1 LGLNGT
7 TKVMPGYKAL
17 ERWQPENL
25 FIPQIWVYQRSAEM
39 QRKENN
45 TVHSAEAGFLKIV
58 VVVARSRR
66 ALALTVFWTM
76 LVSAGLVLLIPVS
89 YTGTAVILAPQPS
102 STASALLNQ
111 LGSLS
116 SLSPDL
122 LEGGGVKTPEET
134 YLGILS
140 SRTIADEMIRRFN
153 LQGLYRTSHMVDT
166 RRALARH
173 TRVEAAKGYLIRINV
188 DDKSAQRAADM
199 ANAYVDVL
207 YGINQRLALTQ
218 ASQRRV
224 FLEQQVDAERE
235 AMSKAELDFK
245 NTQEKTGVIQMTAQ
259 AELTLRTIAQLRSE
273 MLILQLQLQQLQSI
287 ATEHNEKVSEL
298 EAGLAA
304 LQSQLSKAEK
314 GANGSETSDYFLSAG
329 KVPAAGLEY
338 ARRMRDLRYH
348 EALFETLS
356 KQYEMARLEE
366 AKAPP
371 LLQVVDRAVPL
382 DRKTWPPRTLLVL
395 LAGLFSAVIFVGL
408 ALAKD
413 AWARARVEPQNA
425 EQLAILRSVLAQ
437 RSGHLRAGA
446 VHE

>member
-1 LGLNGT
+1 
-7 TKVMPGYKAL
+7 
-17 ERWQPENL
+17 
-25 FIPQIWVYQRSAEM
+25 M
-39 QRKENN
+39 QG
-45 TVHSAEAGFLKIV
+45 AEAGFLKIV

-66 ALALTVFWTM
+66 ALAITVFWTM
-76 LVSAGLVLLIPVS
+76 LVSAGLVLLMPAT

-102 STASALLNQ
+102 STASALLSQ

-116 SLSPDL
+116 SLSSDL

-153 LQGLYRTSHMVDT
+153 LQSLYGSSHMVDT
-166 RRALARH
+166 RRALAHH

-188 DDKSAQRAADM
+188 DDKSAKRAADM

-218 ASQRRV
+218 ASQRRI
-224 FLEQQVDAERE
+224 FLEQQVNAERE
-235 AMSKAELDFK
+235 ALTKAEIDFK
-245 NTQEKTGVIQMTAQ
+245 NAQETTGVIQMSAQ

-273 MLILQLQLQQLQSI
+273 IVSRQLQLQQLQSI
-287 ATEHNEKVSEL
+287 ATEQNEKVSEL

-304 LQSQLSKAEK
+304 LHSQLSKAEK
-314 GANGSETSDYFLSAG
+314 GADGSETSDYFLVAG
-329 KVPAAGLEY
+329 KVPAAGLAY
-338 ARRMRDLRYH
+338 ARKVRDLRYH
-348 EALFETLS
+348 EALFETLA
-356 KQYEMARLEE
+356 KQYEMARIEE

-395 LAGLFSAVIFVGL
+395 LAGLFSAVFVIGWE
-408 ALAKD
+408 LAKD

-425 EQLAILRSVLAQ
+425 EQLAILRTVLAQ
-437 RSGHLRAGA
+437 RSGLKQSSEGTG
-446 VHE
+446 HE

>member
-1 LGLNGT
+1 
-7 TKVMPGYKAL
+7 V
-17 ERWQPENL
+17 Q
-25 FIPQIWVYQRSAEM
+25 
-39 QRKENN
+39 
-45 TVHSAEAGFLKIV
+45 SAEAGFLKIV
-58 VVVARSRR
+58 VVIARSRR

-102 STASALLNQ
+102 SSASALLSQ

-116 SLSPDL
+116 SLSTDL
-122 LEGGGVKTPEET
+122 LEGGGAKTPEET

-153 LQGLYRTSHMVDT
+153 LQSLYHTSHMVDT

-188 DDKSAQRAADM
+188 DDTSAKRAAEM

-224 FLEQQVDAERE
+224 FLEQQVDAERDVM
-235 AMSKAELDFK
+235 AKAELDFK
-245 NTQEKTGVIQMTAQ
+245 AAQEKTGVIQMSAQ

-273 MLILQLQLQQLQSI
+273 IVIRQLQLQQLQSI

-304 LQSQLSKAEK
+304 LQNQLSKAEK
-314 GANGSETSDYFLSAG
+314 GTNGSETSDYFLSAG

-395 LAGLFSAVIFVGL
+395 LAGLFSAVIFIGL
-408 ALAKD
+408 TLAKD

-425 EQLAILRSVLAQ
+425 EQLAILRSILAQ
-437 RSGHLRAGA
+437 RSGQKPAGA

>member
-1 LGLNGT
+1 
-7 TKVMPGYKAL
+7 
-17 ERWQPENL
+17 
-25 FIPQIWVYQRSAEM
+25 M
-39 QRKENN
+39 Q
-45 TVHSAEAGFLKIV
+45 SAEAGFLKIV
-58 VVVARSRR
+58 VVIARSRR
-66 ALALTVFWTM
+66 ALALTVFCTM
-76 LVSAGLVLLIPVS
+76 LVSAGLVMLIPVT

-102 STASALLNQ
+102 TSASALLSQ
-111 LGSLS
+111 LGSMS

-140 SRTIADEMIRRFN
+140 SRTIGDEMIRRFN
-153 LQGLYRTSHMVDT
+153 LQSLYHTSHMVDT

-188 DDKSAQRAADM
+188 DDESAQRAADM

-235 AMSKAELDFK
+235 AMTKAELDFK
-245 NTQEKTGVIQMTAQ
+245 SAQEKTGVIQMTAQ

-273 MLILQLQLQQLQSI
+273 IVIRQLQLQQLQSI

-356 KQYEMARLEE
+356 KQYDMARLEE

-395 LAGLFSAVIFVGL
+395 LAGLFSAVIFTGL
-408 ALAKD
+408 TLAKD
-413 AWARARVEPQNA
+413 AWARARVEPRNA

-437 RSGHLRAGA
+437 RSGHEPAGA

>member
-1 LGLNGT
+1 M
-7 TKVMPGYKAL
+7 V
-17 ERWQPENL
+17 Q
-25 FIPQIWVYQRSAEM
+25 
-39 QRKENN
+39 
-45 TVHSAEAGFLKIV
+45 SAEAGFLKIV
-58 VVVARSRR
+58 IVIARSRW
-66 ALALTVFWTM
+66 ALAFTVFCTM
-76 LVSAGLVLLIPVS
+76 LVSSGLVLLMPVI

-102 STASALLNQ
+102 STASALLSQ

-116 SLSPDL
+116 SLSTDL
-122 LEGGGVKTPEET
+122 LEGGGAKTPEDT

-153 LQGLYRTSHMVDT
+153 LQSLYHTTHMVDT
-166 RRALARH
+166 RRALAHH
-173 TRVEAAKGYLIRINV
+173 TRIEVGKGYLIRINV
-188 DDKSAQRAADM
+188 DDMSAQRAADM

-207 YGINQRLALTQ
+207 YGLNQRLALTQ

-224 FLEQQVDAERE
+224 FLEQQVNAERD
-235 AMSKAELDFK
+235 ALTKAELDFK
-245 NTQEKTGVIQMTAQ
+245 SAQEKTGVIQMTAQ

-273 MLILQLQLQQLQSI
+273 IVVRQLQLQQLQSI
-287 ATEHNEKVSEL
+287 ATEQNEKVSEL

-304 LQSQLSKAEK
+304 LQGQLNKAEK
-314 GANGSETSDYFLSAG
+314 GGNGSETSDYFLSAG

-338 ARRMRDLRYH
+338 ARRVRELRYH
-348 EALFETLS
+348 EALFEALS
-356 KQYEMARLEE
+356 KQYEMARLDE

-371 LLQVVDRAVPL
+371 LLQVLDRAVPV

-395 LAGLFSAVIFVGL
+395 LAGFFSALFYVGL

-437 RSGHLRAGA
+437 RSGREPAG
-446 VHE
+446 VIHE

>member
-1 LGLNGT
+1 
-7 TKVMPGYKAL
+7 
-17 ERWQPENL
+17 
-25 FIPQIWVYQRSAEM
+25 
-39 QRKENN
+39 
-45 TVHSAEAGFLKIV
+45 
-58 VVVARSRR
+58 
-66 ALALTVFWTM
+66 
-76 LVSAGLVLLIPVS
+76 
-89 YTGTAVILAPQPS
+89 
-102 STASALLNQ
+102 
-111 LGSLS
+111 
-116 SLSPDL
+116 
-122 LEGGGVKTPEET
+122 
-134 YLGILS
+134 
-140 SRTIADEMIRRFN
+140 
-153 LQGLYRTSHMVDT
+153 
-166 RRALARH
+166 
-173 TRVEAAKGYLIRINV
+173 
-188 DDKSAQRAADM
+188 M

-224 FLEQQVDAERE
+224 FLEQQVNAERD
-235 AMSKAELDFK
+235 AMTKAELDFK
-245 NTQEKTGVIQMTAQ
+245 SAQEKTGVIQMTAQ

-273 MLILQLQLQQLQSI
+273 IVIRQLQLQQLQSI
-287 ATEHNEKVSEL
+287 ATEQNEKVSEL

-371 LLQVVDRAVPL
+371 LLQIVDRAVPL

-395 LAGLFSAVIFVGL
+395 LAGLFSAVFYVGL

-425 EQLAILRSVLAQ
+425 EQLAILRSVLGL
-437 RSGHLRAGA
+437 RSGQAPAGG